1 MGEKKYLPT
10 PSQTV
15 GPFFAYG
22 LTPLQYGYDF
32 KNTVGQHAAT
42 YPECGAVEISGRIL
56 DGEGAAIPD
65 AMVELWRFDGE
76 RRILA
81 RSGTGDN
88 PLCLFNFK
96 TPKPGAVAGQAP
108 FFTVIVFMRGQLIHS
123 FTRLYFDDESELND
137 KDKVLNLVPRKRRHT
152 LIAKTSPSGMGYIF
166 DIRMQ
171 GKDETVFFDL

>member
-1 MGEKKYLPT
+1 MGEKRYLPT

-32 KNTVGQHAAT
+32 KNTVGQNAAI
-42 YPECGAVEISGRIL
+42 YRECGTVEISGRIL
-56 DGEGAAIPD
+56 DGEGVAIPD
-65 AMVELWRFDGE
+65 AMVELWRFDGA

-88 PLCLFNFK
+88 PLCRFNFK
-96 TPKPGAVAGQAP
+96 TPKPGAESGQAP

-123 FTRLYFDDESELND
+123 FTRLYFDDEAELND
-137 KDKVLNLVPRKRRHT
+137 KDTVLNLVPPKRRHT
-152 LIAKTSPSGMGYIF
+152 LIAKKSPSGMGYIF
-166 DIRMQ
+166 DIIMQ

>member
-1 MGEKKYLPT
+1 MGEKTYLPT

-32 KNTVGQHAAT
+32 KNTVGQNAAT
-42 YPECGAVEISGRIL
+42 YPERGAVEISGRIL
-56 DGEGAAIPD
+56 DGAGAAVAD

-88 PLCLFNFK
+88 PFCRFNFK
-96 TPKPGAVAGQAP
+96 APKPGAESGQAP

-123 FTRLYFDDESELND
+123 LTRLYFDDESELND
-137 KDKVLNLVPRKRRHT
+137 KDTVLNLVPPERRHT
-152 LIAKTSPSGMGYIF
+152 LIAKTSSSGRGYIF
-166 DIRMQ
+166 DIIMQ
-171 GKDETVFFDL
+171 GEDETVFFDL

>member
-32 KNTVGQHAAT
+32 KNTVGQNAAT
-42 YPECGAVEISGRIL
+42 YPERGAVAISGRIL

-65 AMVELWRFDGE
+65 AMVELWRCDGE

-88 PLCLFNFK
+88 PLCRFSFK

-123 FTRLYFDDESELND
+123 FTRLYFDDESELNN
-137 KDKVLNLVPRKRRHT
+137 KDKVLNLVPRERRHT

>member
-1 MGEKKYLPT
+1 MGEKKYPPT

-32 KNTVGQHAAT
+32 KNTVGQNAVI
-42 YPECGAVEISGRIL
+42 YPERGTVEISGRIL
-56 DGEGAAIPD
+56 DGAGAAVPD

-88 PLCLFNFK
+88 PLCRFNFK
-96 TPKPGAVAGQAP
+96 APKPRAKSGQAP

-123 FTRLYFDDESELND
+123 FTRLYFDDESALNN
-137 KDKVLNLVPRKRRHT
+137 KDQVLNLVPSERRHT
-152 LIAKTSPSGMGYIF
+152 LMAKKSPSDMEYIF
-166 DIRMQ
+166 DIVMQ
-171 GKDETVFFDL
+171 GEDETVFFDL

>member
-1 MGEKKYLPT
+1 MGEKTYLPT

-32 KNTVGQHAAT
+32 KNTVGQNASV
-42 YPECGAVEISGRIL
+42 YPERGAVEISGRIL
-56 DGEGAAIPD
+56 DGEGGAVPD

-88 PLCLFNFK
+88 PFCRFNFK
-96 TPKPGAVAGQAP
+96 VPKPATESSQAP

-123 FTRLYFDDESELND
+123 FTRLYFDDESELNN
-137 KDKVLNLVPRKRRHT
+137 KDKVLNLVPLERRHT
-152 LIAKTSPSGMGYIF
+152 LIAKKSPSGMGYIF
-166 DIRMQ
+166 DIVMQ
-171 GKDETVFFDL
+171 GEDETVFFDL